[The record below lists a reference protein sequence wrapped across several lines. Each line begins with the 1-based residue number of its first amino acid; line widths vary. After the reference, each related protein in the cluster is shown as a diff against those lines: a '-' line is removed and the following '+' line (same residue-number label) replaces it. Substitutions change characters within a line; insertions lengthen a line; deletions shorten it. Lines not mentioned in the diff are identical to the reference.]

1 VMNVANVWE
10 KLRKLF
16 RRHKE
21 SEGITAKIYEPPN
34 IEGDKAVVAKIH
46 VSPGYDPEKFVQL
59 IRELEEELKEWC
71 KKYEPVEERDERG

>member
-1 VMNVANVWE
+1 MANVWE

-21 SEGITAKIYEPPN
+21 SRDITAKIYEPPN

-46 VSPGYDPEKFVQL
+46 VPPGYDPEKFVQL
-59 IRELEEELKEWC
+59 IRGLEEELEDWC
-71 KKYEPVEERDERG
+71 KKYEPIEEGDENARED